1 MVYQG
6 DFAHFWLSQAH
17 KAELKEV
24 QSQLDQAYND
34 LSELQYNTDQEK
46 AALEDKA
53 QAAQQQLQVRLHWCS
68 SCTQASDAG
77 LSQYWICCRCC
88 YR

>member
-1 MVYQG
+1 MV
-6 DFAHFWLSQAH
+6 LLQAH
-17 KAELKEV
+17 KAELQQL

-53 QAAQQQLQVRLHWCS
+53 QAAEEQLKV
-68 SCTQASDAG
+68 G
-77 LSQYWICCRCC
+77 
-88 YR
+88 

>member
-1 MVYQG
+1 MSSHYLKCASHNYWTLAV
-6 DFAHFWLSQAH
+6 LLLQAH
-17 KAELKEV
+17 KAELQQL

-53 QAAQQQLQVRLHWCS
+53 QAAEEQLKV
-68 SCTQASDAG
+68 G
-77 LSQYWICCRCC
+77 
-88 YR
+88 